1 MECEMAVPSPQG
13 RRWTVTCLLGL
24 TVVTGLVDSVSY
36 LRLGHVFV
44 ANMTGNVVF
53 LGFSVDQHSGLSP
66 VASIIAIGGFLVGAL
81 AGGRMAALLSV
92 RPHRW
97 LASAIGI
104 EASLLAIVAILT
116 AAGVLPLSGRGDY
129 ATIVVLAL
137 ALGLQNSTARHFAV
151 PDMTTT
157 VLSLTLTGLAS
168 DSALV
173 GGAGSRP
180 HRRLGSVAAM
190 LAGAAIGA
198 GLLQVSPSGVIGIAA
213 ALAAV
218 VAVVFG
224 IGRQAN
230 SASATAGREVGAG
243 S

>member
-1 MECEMAVPSPQG
+1 MAIPSPLG
-13 RRWTVTCLLGL
+13 RRWTVAALLGL
-24 TVVTGLVDSVSY
+24 TVVTGLVDAVSY

-53 LGFSVDQHSGLSP
+53 LGFSVDRHSGLSP
-66 VASIIAIGGFLVGAL
+66 VASLIAISGFLVGAS
-81 AGGRMAALLSV
+81 AGGRLASRLSV

-97 LASAIGI
+97 LAAAIGA
-104 EASLLAIVAILT
+104 EASVLAFVAILT
-116 AAGVLPLSGRGDY
+116 AVGVLPFSGRGDY
-129 ATIVVLAL
+129 ATVVVLAV
-137 ALGLQNSTARHFAV
+137 ALGVQNSTVRHFAV

-157 VLSLTLTGLAS
+157 VLSLTLTGLAA

-190 LAGAAIGA
+190 LAGALIGA
-198 GLLQVSPSGVIGIAA
+198 GLLQVSPSGVIGLGA
-213 ALAAV
+213 ALATA

-224 IGRQAN
+224 TAQMGARPDPDAEPFSS
-230 SASATAGREVGAG
+230 SADR
-243 S
+243 